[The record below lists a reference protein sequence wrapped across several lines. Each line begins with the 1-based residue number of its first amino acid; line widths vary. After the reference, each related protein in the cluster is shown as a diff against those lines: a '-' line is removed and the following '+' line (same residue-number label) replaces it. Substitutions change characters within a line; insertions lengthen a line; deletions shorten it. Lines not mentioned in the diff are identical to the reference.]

1 MQTYAYF
8 DTISKNQKGR
18 DFHGCA
24 VVSDHLSMQW
34 TQVRFLVQE
43 DPTCYG
49 TTKPKCHNYQG
60 H

>member
-18 DFHGCA
+18 DLHGGP
-24 VVSDHLSMQW
+24 VVSNHQSMQW
-34 TQVRFLVQE
+34 TQVSSLVQK

-49 TTKPKCHNYQG
+49 TTKPKCPNNQG
-60 H
+60 